1 MGGKKR
7 KSLTQY
13 RFLAGVEGT
22 ISIFDDDEEEDGD
35 DPPVD

>member
-13 RFLAGVEGT
+13 RFLADVEGT
-22 ISIFDDDEEEDGD
+22 ISIFDDEEDDD